1 MAVTTSTVL
10 PAPVQ
15 QTFNMKLLA
24 TPTPNMIHN
33 IPANKYT
40 MPRNGGK
47 TMRFRRYNPLDVSMV
62 PLSESAINP
71 PPASL
76 TAVDVDATINWYGNW
91 IALTEQVTIQNQDP
105 VLNAAAIRLGVW
117 LRQTSDQL
125 MRDMLVSTL
134 SVVNS
139 VNGTNGDNPTNL
151 TGADI
156 SNVVTTL
163 LGNNGAMFLSTIEGE
178 NKFGTAPVRAAY
190 FALAHTDI
198 TGQLENIPNFIQQA
212 NYPKQERVL
221 DSEWG
226 TVSNLRFL
234 VSSIGSISAN
244 ASSLGANV
252 YNIPCVAQEG
262 AGSIKQDGVSARFI
276 YHPPRYSNP
285 LELYS
290 TAGAK
295 FAEVP
300 RILNE
305 SWVIN
310 LRCTLA

>member
-1 MAVTTSTVL
+1 MAVTTSSVL

-15 QTFNMKLLA
+15 QTFNMKLLS
-24 TPTPNMIHN
+24 TPTPTMIHN

-40 MPRNGGK
+40 MPRNGGT
-47 TMRFRRYNPLDVSMV
+47 TMRFRRYNPLPVSLV
-62 PLSESAINP
+62 PLSQAAINP
-71 PPASL
+71 PPTSL
-76 TAVDVDATINWYGNW
+76 TAVDVDAQISWYGNW

-105 VLNAAAIRLGVW
+105 VLNAAALRLGVW
-117 LRQTSDQL
+117 LRQTSDEL
-125 MRDMLVSTL
+125 MRDMLVSTA
-134 SVVNS
+134 SQINC
-139 VNGTNGDNPTNL
+139 VNGTNGDNPTNI

-156 SNVVTTL
+156 ANVITTL
-163 LGNNGAMFLSTIEGE
+163 LGNNGAMFLNTIEGD

-190 FALAHTDI
+190 FALAHTDM
-198 TGQLENIPNFIQQA
+198 TSQLNNLQDFIQQA
-212 NYPKQERVL
+212 NYPKQDRVL

-226 TVSNLRFL
+226 CVQNLRFL
-234 VSSIGSISAN
+234 VSSIGSISN
-244 ASSLGANV
+244 NTSTLGNNV

-262 AGSIKQDGVSARFI
+262 SGSIKQDGVTARFI

-300 RILNE
+300 RLLNE